1 MLKSHSGPHSKNRF
15 ISLLIKQKYRENSK
29 WKTVNQN
36 SSQFTVQFKGRL
48 YSNNKARSCNHCCSG
63 KGTNITYSEC
73 VCVCVCSL
81 CYPACK
87 AHAPHCHLWPSPLY
101 NIFPH
106 YLIKG
111 TIFRKKLM
119 NTKCVFGVSLQIFPE
134 TLLILGR
141 TERDMV
147 KNIHR
152 SACTVPLFLSDFN
165 ETCFF
170 PQIF

>member
-1 MLKSHSGPHSKNRF
+1 MQS
-15 ISLLIKQKYRENSK
+15 
-29 WKTVNQN
+29 
-36 SSQFTVQFKGRL
+36 
-48 YSNNKARSCNHCCSG
+48 
-63 KGTNITYSEC
+63 
-73 VCVCVCSL
+73 
-81 CYPACK
+81 AC
-87 AHAPHCHLWPSPLY
+87 ATLPSVACPLY

-111 TIFRKKLM
+111 TIFKKKLM

-152 SACTVPLFLSDFN
+152 SACTVLLFSSDINKFL
-165 ETCFF
+165 FF
-170 PQIF
+170 STDFLKTIKYQISRKSVTWDPRVPCGWTDRHDDGNSRFTEFCKRTKKYYHCQNWYRVPQVENCCTNTFRK